1 MLRYMRYPSENLTL
15 HCFHHFSISGWYLI
29 RKQVFGIIP
38 ISFPKTGSF
47 HDLVETYSQQTFVI
61 FIQRR
66 ANNIPNPAAPLGS
79 RGETWRPSQRLLL
92 LLSAFETNYQY
103 LNKFPRYPLE
113 SRALYVFFWGEKT
126 KSLRITTILGGKISL
141 QPGSER
147 SPWTYLETASV
158 PRNALEPLALGCSL
172 ATSTS
177 LQPCKNK
184 EIYRGSSNEVT
195 RNYVVFHNKH

>member
-113 SRALYVFFWGEKT
+113 SRALYVFFGGKRPNPLESPLFWEGKFPSNPAVKGRRGHTSKLHRFQGTLWNRWPWAVRWQPPLRCNLAKT
-126 KSLRITTILGGKISL
+126 KKSI
-141 QPGSER
+141 E
-147 SPWTYLETASV
+147 EV
-158 PRNALEPLALGCSL
+158 PM
-172 ATSTS
+172 
-177 LQPCKNK
+177 K
-184 EIYRGSSNEVT
+184 
-195 RNYVVFHNKH
+195 